1 MATPK
6 PVARRLREMLGAE
19 AADTMVEWLDGL
31 EAERDERRREW
42 RAEVAGLRQE
52 MLALRAD
59 TAELRAEMRAGFAAV
74 DARFTGFD
82 ARFAAFDAKLAQ
94 RNADLMKWMV
104 GFWLASFI
112 GILGAIL
119 ALGRIPR

>member
-6 PVARRLREMLGAE
+6 AAARKLREMLGAE
-19 AADTMVEWLDGL
+19 AADTMVDWLDGL

-52 MLALRAD
+52 MAALRA
-59 TAELRAEMRAGFAAV
+59 ELRSEMRAG
-74 DARFTGFD
+74 
-82 ARFAAFDAKLAQ
+82 FAAFDAKLAQ

-104 GFWLASFI
+104 GFWLTSFI